1 MATEAENE
9 KQMTDKKPEP
19 EKKGGFLSAIAKK
32 VTETIGAKKKEEPP
46 QPDEK
51 ENHQS
56 GVKGVVQK
64 VEEVGKKIVDKIR
77 MIRFEIRVHAI
88 SRCEKKVKII
98 REENH
103 ADDDLQAKLSGYQ
116 KQSTMKTLMR
126 HAPATASAEP
136 HSERT
141 SFVQHG
147 GGKV

>member
-64 VEEVGKKIVDKIR
+64 VEEVGKKIVDK
-77 MIRFEIRVHAI
+77 MHA
-88 SRCEKKVKII
+88 EKWKFINPIDKTDDKII
-98 REENH
+98 HDMSKDTPNYFYH
-103 ADDDLQAKLSGYQ
+103 LTIYIYASNCLNVYHILVTHVIHGWDILQVL
-116 KQSTMKTLMR
+116 
-126 HAPATASAEP
+126 
-136 HSERT
+136 
-141 SFVQHG
+141 
-147 GGKV
+147 

>member
-1 MATEAENE
+1 MATEAEKE
-9 KQMTDKKPEP
+9 KQTTDKKPEP
-19 EKKGGFLSAIAKK
+19 EKKGGFLSSIAKK
-32 VTETIGAKKKEEPP
+32 VTETIGIKKKEESS
-46 QPDEK
+46 QPGEK
-51 ENHQS
+51 ESSQS

-77 MIRFEIRVHAI
+77 MIRFEIRVHAV
-88 SRCEKKVKII
+88 SRCEKKVKIR

-103 ADDDLQAKLSGYQ
+103 ADDDLQAKLNGFQ

-141 SFVQHG
+141 SFAQHG
-147 GGKV
+147 VGKI